1 MSNIN
6 PALAEALSDTLKVPA
21 LRAPFLN
28 AMIHGVCIIDKQY
41 SLVST
46 VNANRVL
53 EKVKEIIR
61 NNYEEGRQDRSK
73 IAIYRNK
80 ILPVF
85 GIDERTFWRYMRE
98 IENEYKISEDKNQL
112 RLFQ

>member
-1 MSNIN
+1 MAQKKCKHHKSTIIN
-6 PALAEALSDTLKVPA
+6 S
-21 LRAPFLN
+21 
-28 AMIHGVCIIDKQY
+28 
-41 SLVST
+41 
-46 VNANRVL
+46 

-80 ILPVF
+80 IFPVF

-112 RLFQ
+112 KLFQ